1 MRGIY
6 FLITR
11 FYVLILFVVF
21 EIFALSLI
29 YKSHKYQEIKFL
41 NTSNYVSGTFLG
53 YINNIESFFHLNSNN
68 KVLAEENIRL
78 KKQIEYQNL
87 YLSDSALPKSSDL
100 YKFDY
105 ISAKI
110 INNTINKNINY
121 ITIDKGR
128 KDNVE
133 KGLGVISSNGV
144 VGVVTNVSENYS
156 LVMSVISVKSLIS
169 VRHQKTNALGNLR
182 WNGESPFILQV
193 DGFSKTLP
201 IKKNDTITTAGFS
214 SIFPPDIPVAI
225 VKKIEPDEST
235 SFYIMDVTLTN
246 NINSLSYVYVVK
258 NEKKK
263 ELDSLQM
270 LIRNEQ

>member
-87 YLSDSALPKSSDL
+87 YLYNLIFS
-100 YKFDY
+100 
-105 ISAKI
+105 
-110 INNTINKNINY
+110 
-121 ITIDKGR
+121 
-128 KDNVE
+128 NV
-133 KGLGVISSNGV
+133 
-144 VGVVTNVSENYS
+144 
-156 LVMSVISVKSLIS
+156 
-169 VRHQKTNALGNLR
+169 
-182 WNGESPFILQV
+182 
-193 DGFSKTLP
+193 
-201 IKKNDTITTAGFS
+201 
-214 SIFPPDIPVAI
+214 
-225 VKKIEPDEST
+225 
-235 SFYIMDVTLTN
+235 
-246 NINSLSYVYVVK
+246 
-258 NEKKK
+258 
-263 ELDSLQM
+263 
-270 LIRNEQ
+270 